1 MKYQLLIVLL
11 HGLLLGTSGAWAGAT
26 DISGTWTCTIDQ
38 KDDDGPM
45 TVTFVLKQEGEKLT
59 GAYSDV
65 GHRDLP
71 ITGTVKGNKLEFSWE
86 FKPPADSKKKGS
98 LIVTFAGTIVSPT
111 KITGTLPSGSSY
123 CAAGCN
129 WTATRKKK

>member
-1 MKYQLLIVLL
+1 MKHQLLIIC
-11 HGLLLGTSGAWAGAT
+11 LLGLALVTAEGSAAN
-26 DISGTWTCTIDQ
+26 ISGTWTCTIDQ

-123 CAAGCN
+123 CAAGCK